1 MCYAFRS
8 HSCEESMEVHVR
20 SVVNLCRKR
29 WELKGLA
36 AKVSRL
42 VSIDG
47 LSRKGVEQL
56 VKEFIIF
63 AAFLHDIGKCD
74 RVYQEK
80 CSRGECTS
88 FPGHDLLSARFALTV
103 AHNTGI
109 IGGEFASREMERRLH
124 RMFVESKMPSDV
136 GDLYLVLVVV
146 PIMFHHYAQ
155 KRDYALHRKGR
166 GLIRGVSTPSGRFEF
181 YRGCIEPTRKVL
193 KELYST
199 ASTHYTKSL
208 LREVENIVVHNLELS
223 VIYEKVYGGEY
234 SWSFS
239 KSLAEAAI
247 GLLNMCDGR
256 VAIMNRRVCR
266 EAKQTNT

>member
-1 MCYAFRS
+1 
-8 HSCEESMEVHVR
+8 MEVHVR
-20 SVVNLCRKR
+20 SVVSLCKER

-47 LSRKGVEQL
+47 LSRKEVEQL

-74 RVYQEK
+74 RIYQEK

-88 FPGHDLLSARFALTV
+88 FPEHDLLSARFALTV

-109 IGGEFASREMERRLH
+109 IEGEFAGREMGWRLY
-124 RMFVESKMPSDV
+124 RMFAEGKMPSDV

-146 PIMFHHYAQ
+146 PIMFHHYARKKGYARQ
-155 KRDYALHRKGR
+155 KRGR
-166 GLIRGVSTPSGRFEF
+166 GLIRGVSTPSGKFEF
-181 YRGCIEPTRKVL
+181 HRECIEPMRRVL
-193 KELYST
+193 RELYST
-199 ASTHYTKSL
+199 TSAHYTQKL
-208 LREVENIVVHNLELS
+208 LREVENMIIHSPELS

-256 VAIMNRRVCR
+256 AAIMNRRTRR
-266 EAKQTNT
+266 EAELVNT